1 MEDNLQ
7 IREKEQLQFF
17 KKEFMEHVI
26 ETSKTVKDNQGRI
39 AAMEKGKEQRSKQIN
54 KLDRKLDDVIDTLSD
69 SKMSS
74 RKGVIT
80 QTLTNTDKISSIENE
95 LAAWKRAIVI
105 LSALFTGLIFAGKYL
120 FVVLKQLL
128 KGQ

>member
-1 MEDNLQ
+1 MEDNLH
-7 IREKEQLQFF
+7 IREKEQFQYL

-54 KLDRKLDDVIDTLSD
+54 KLDKKLDDVIDTLSD

>member
-1 MEDNLQ
+1 
-7 IREKEQLQFF
+7 
-17 KKEFMEHVI
+17 MEHVI

-54 KLDRKLDDVIDTLSD
+54 KLDKKLDEVIDTLSD

-80 QTLTNTDKISSIENE
+80 QTITNTDKINSIENE

-120 FVVLKQLL
+120 LVVLKQLL